1 MSGKTKEEL
10 ALISKAT
17 QFTSENQP
25 ENRGRKKKLPELDVL
40 LADLLGG
47 DDGEIDGSEA
57 KAVLNAL
64 IKEAKNGNVQA
75 GVAVL
80 NRAYGM
86 PKQAIDHGGQKDNP
100 VNILSTLPV
109 ERQAEYLR
117 LLIVDNAINA

>member
-80 NRAYGM
+80 NRADGM
-86 PKQAIDHGGQKDNP
+86 PKQALDHGGQKDNP

>member
-1 MSGKTKEEL
+1 MAGKTKEEL

-25 ENRGRKKKLPELDVL
+25 DNRGRKKKLPELDTL
-40 LADLLGG
+40 LAELLGSA
-47 DDGEIDGSEA
+47 DGEIEGSEA

-64 IKEAKNGNVQA
+64 VKEAKKGNVA
-75 GVAVL
+75 AAVAVL

-100 VNILSTLPV
+100 INILSTLPV

-117 LLIVDNAINA
+117 LLIADNAVNT

>member
-1 MSGKTKEEL
+1 MAGKTKEEL
-10 ALISKAT
+10 ALISKST

-25 ENRGRKKKLPELDVL
+25 DNRGRKKKLPELDTL
-40 LADLLGG
+40 LAELLGSE
-47 DDGEIDGSEA
+47 DGEIEGSEA
-57 KAVLNAL
+57 QSVFNAL
-64 IKEAKNGNVQA
+64 VKQAKKGNVA
-75 GVAVL
+75 AAVAVL

-117 LLIVDNAINA
+117 LLIADNAVNA